1 MKKDNNMDRNLGN
14 DSEFTTYDKNGNL
27 NEGVEI
33 LPLESIVAN
42 PNQPRK
48 KFDENLLEE
57 LAISIKNYGIIQPI
71 IVCPIGNGKYQIVA
85 GERRYR
91 ASKLAGINTIPV
103 IKKYYTS
110 KEIKEISLIENLQR
124 QDLNPIEE
132 AQAYK
137 ALIDEFDFTQEQ
149 LADKLGKSRPV
160 ITNSLR
166 LLTLNPVVI
175 DMVTNGRISAG
186 HARCLTSIKDYVVQ
200 HTYALACCD
209 KQLSVRQLELMVRN
223 YLKTDPN
230 DEERK
235 KKAIPELTIELKD
248 LANIMQRKFGTKV
261 NAVGNNNKGRI
272 YIDYYSTAD
281 LDRIFEILEKIK

>member
-1 MKKDNNMDRNLGN
+1 MKNDINMDADKNIKSY
-14 DSEFTTYDKNGNL
+14 DSNGNL
-27 NEGVEI
+27 TQGVDL
-33 LPLESIVAN
+33 LPLDSLVPN
-42 PNQPRK
+42 PDQPRK
-48 KFDENLLEE
+48 KFDENLIEE
-57 LAISIKNYGIIQPI
+57 LAVSIKNQGLIQPI
-71 IVCPIGNGKYQIVA
+71 IVCPMGNGKYKIVA

-91 ASKLAGINTIPV
+91 ACKKAGITTIPA
-103 IKKYYTS
+103 IKRYYNDR
-110 KEIKEISLIENLQR
+110 EIKEISLIENLQR

-137 ALIDEFDFTQEQ
+137 ALIDEFGFTQEQ

-160 ITNSLR
+160 VTNSLR

-175 DMVTNGRISAG
+175 DMVINGRLSAG
-186 HARCLTSIKDYVVQ
+186 HARCLTSIKDFVVQ

-223 YLKTDPN
+223 YIKGDKDDKGKDKT
-230 DEERK
+230 
-235 KKAIPELTIELKD
+235 IPQLTIELKD

-261 NAVGNNNKGRI
+261 NAVGNNSKGRI

-281 LDRIFEILEKIK
+281 LDRIYEILEKIN

>member
-1 MKKDNNMDRNLGN
+1 MKKDNGMDKE
-14 DSEFTTYDKNGNL
+14 SEITTYDKNGNL

-33 LPLESIVAN
+33 LSLDNIVPN

-57 LAISIKNYGIIQPI
+57 LAVSIKNYGIIQPI
-71 IVCPIGNGKYQIVA
+71 IVCPMGEGKYQIVA

-91 ASKLAGINTIPV
+91 ASKKAGLTTIPV

-132 AQAYK
+132 AQAYR
-137 ALIDEFDFTQEQ
+137 ALIDEFGFTQEQ

-160 ITNSLR
+160 VTNSLR
-166 LLTLNPVVI
+166 LLSLNPVVI
-175 DMVTNGRISAG
+175 DMVINGRISAG

-223 YLKTDPN
+223 YLKSGD
-230 DEERK
+230 DKEK
-235 KKAIPELTIELKD
+235 IKKAIPELTIELKD

-281 LDRIFEILEKIK
+281 LDRIYEILEKIN

>member
-14 DSEFTTYDKNGNL
+14 ENDLTTYDKNGNL

-33 LPLESIVAN
+33 MPLDNIVAN

-57 LAISIKNYGIIQPI
+57 LAVSIKNYGIIQPI

-91 ASKLAGINTIPV
+91 ASKIAGLNNIPV

-137 ALIDEFDFTQEQ
+137 ALIEEFDFTQEQ

-235 KKAIPELTIELKD
+235 KKAIPELTVELKD

>member
-1 MKKDNNMDRNLGN
+1 MKKDEVSDI
-14 DSEFTTYDKNGNL
+14 TTYDKNGNL

-33 LPLESIVAN
+33 LPLDKIFPN

-48 KFDENLLEE
+48 KFDQTLLEE
-57 LAISIKNYGIIQPI
+57 LAISIKNYGVIQPI
-71 IVCPIGNGKYQIVA
+71 IVCPTGDGKYQIVA

-91 ASKLAGINTIPV
+91 ASKLAGMTNIPV
-103 IKKYYTS
+103 IKKFYTA
-110 KEIKEISLIENLQR
+110 KQIKEISLIENLQR

-137 ALIDEFDFTQEQ
+137 ALIDDFDFTQEQ

-166 LLTLNPVVI
+166 LLTLNPMVI
-175 DMVTNGRISAG
+175 DMVINGRLSAG
-186 HARCLTSIKDYVVQ
+186 HARTLTSIKDYVVQ

-209 KQLSVRQLELMVRN
+209 KQLSVRQLENMVRA
-223 YLKTDPN
+223 YLKKKPV
-230 DEERK
+230 DENEEDK
-235 KKAIPELTIELKD
+235 KKNPPTTVELRD

-261 NAVGNNNKGRI
+261 NAVGNNTKGRI

-281 LDRIFEILEKIK
+281 LDRIFEILEKIN

>member
-1 MKKDNNMDRNLGN
+1 MKNNFDKNLDI
-14 DSEFTTYDKNGNL
+14 DSDFTTYDKNGNL

-33 LPLESIVAN
+33 MPLESIVPN

-48 KFDENLLEE
+48 KFDESLLEE
-57 LAISIKNYGIIQPI
+57 LAVSIKNYGIIQPI
-71 IVCPIGNGKYQIVA
+71 IVCPAGGGKYQIVA

-91 ASKLAGINTIPV
+91 ASKLAGIATIPV
-103 IKKYYTS
+103 IKKYYTE
-110 KEIKEISLIENLQR
+110 KQIKEISLIENIQR

-137 ALIDEFDFTQEQ
+137 ALIDEYDFTQEQ

-175 DMVTNGRISAG
+175 DMVVNGRISAG

-230 DEERK
+230 DPERK
-235 KKAIPELTIELKD
+235 KKEIPELTVELKD

-281 LDRIFEILEKIK
+281 LDRIYEILEKIN

>member
-1 MKKDNNMDRNLGN
+1 MKKDNGMDKE
-14 DSEFTTYDKNGNL
+14 SEITTYDKNGNL

-33 LPLESIVAN
+33 LSLDNIVPN

-57 LAISIKNYGIIQPI
+57 LAVSIKNYGIIQPI
-71 IVCPIGNGKYQIVA
+71 IVCPMGEGKYQIVA

-91 ASKLAGINTIPV
+91 ASKKAGLTTIPV

-132 AQAYK
+132 AQAYR
-137 ALIDEFDFTQEQ
+137 ALIDEFGFTQEQ

-160 ITNSLR
+160 VTNSLR
-166 LLTLNPVVI
+166 LLSLNPVVI
-175 DMVTNGRISAG
+175 DMVINGRISAG
-186 HARCLTSIKDYVVQ
+186 HSICLTSIKDYVVQ

-223 YLKTDPN
+223 YLKSGD
-230 DEERK
+230 DKEK
-235 KKAIPELTIELKD
+235 AKKAIPELTIELKD

-261 NAVGNNNKGRI
+261 NAVGNNSKGRI

-281 LDRIFEILEKIK
+281 LDRIYEILEKIN

>member
-1 MKKDNNMDRNLGN
+1 MKKDNNMDRNMGK

-33 LPLESIVAN
+33 LPLDNIVPN

-71 IVCPIGNGKYQIVA
+71 IVCPIGSGKYQIVA

-91 ASKLAGINTIPV
+91 ASKIAGITTIPV

>member
-1 MKKDNNMDRNLGN
+1 MKKDNGMDKE
-14 DSEFTTYDKNGNL
+14 SEITTYDKNGNL

-33 LPLESIVAN
+33 LSLDSIVPN

-57 LAISIKNYGIIQPI
+57 LAVSIKNYGIIQPI
-71 IVCPIGNGKYQIVA
+71 IVCPMGEGKYQIVA

-91 ASKLAGINTIPV
+91 ASKKAGLTTIPV

-132 AQAYK
+132 AQAYR
-137 ALIDEFDFTQEQ
+137 ALIDEFGFTQEQ

-160 ITNSLR
+160 VTNSLR
-166 LLTLNPVVI
+166 LLSLNPVVI
-175 DMVTNGRISAG
+175 DMVINGRISAG

-223 YLKTDPN
+223 YLKSD
-230 DEERK
+230 DEKDKAK
-235 KKAIPELTIELKD
+235 KAAIPELTIELKD

-281 LDRIFEILEKIK
+281 LDRIYEILEKIN